1 MERQTLMNDRSDQL
15 HGLRAHI
22 LRFFM
27 IDGAKPAYEF
37 LLEPASQDYDPRA
50 IRRLIYSMAQA
61 GLLEQFGATSGT
73 SYLTTRLGFVV
84 LATLENEF
92 LSRKRRTSPLRG
104 V

>member
-1 MERQTLMNDRSDQL
+1 MKMTDRSDHL

-22 LRFFM
+22 LRFFL
-27 IDGAKPAYEF
+27 IDGAKQTYEF
-37 LLEPASQDYDPRA
+37 LADPASQALNPRA
-50 IRRLIYSMAQA
+50 VRRLIYSMAQA

-73 SYLTTRLGFVV
+73 FYLTTRLGFVV

-92 LSRKRRTSPLRG
+92 LSRNRRTALRID

>member
-1 MERQTLMNDRSDQL
+1 MKMTDRSDHL

-22 LRFFM
+22 LRFFL
-27 IDGAKPAYEF
+27 IDGAKQTYEF
-37 LLEPASQDYDPRA
+37 LTDPASKTHNPRA

-73 SYLTTRLGFVV
+73 FYITTRLGFVV
-84 LATLENEF
+84 LVTLENEY
-92 LSRKRRTSPLRG
+92 LSRNRRTMPRID